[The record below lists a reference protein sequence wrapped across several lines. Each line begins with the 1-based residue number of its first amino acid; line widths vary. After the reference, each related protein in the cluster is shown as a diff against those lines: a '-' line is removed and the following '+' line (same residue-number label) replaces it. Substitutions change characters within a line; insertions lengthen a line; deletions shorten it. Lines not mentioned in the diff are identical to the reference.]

1 MKHLGNVDVHNNIKV
16 TGNLKVFENS
26 VWHTLKP
33 FTGSFNDLTGVP
45 SFDELYS
52 NWKPPV
58 ATFTDLQDIGLYIRD
73 FQKEEVTGVLTG
85 DAGDYAT
92 LSFPA
97 TSEDS
102 SVVYYLNRTDDTI
115 EFDSSTFV
123 TDLMADANYT
133 NFNIYNDTTLLSSP
147 SQQDLEDL
155 FIDGKLLTI
164 EKIDATDWKLTLTD
178 IDYENKIFIHL
189 SSSAIGSDWYKLD
202 SDVNQNSYYEYFAT
216 LNVSDDPANATED
229 GDVRLVVDENVIYIY
244 SMDETEDGI
253 IGTDYTKLTFDY
265 DAGDLVKNN
274 TDVIKIA
281 YDGSFLSF
289 TELTFDSAI
298 TDDTS
303 NAIVWFD
310 KVNAY
315 PLIDQTDHSGDSN
328 FIKLAEL
335 KPVGDPVATYEYDD
349 TKEVKIGGL
358 NGWIDFV
365 QFGGVNSW
373 SEILNKPL
381 IPTEFS
387 DLTDDVNLS
396 NFNGAWGNDLINKPT
411 LATSLLK
418 DPVSDTSG
426 LTALDGASDN
436 GKIKLN
442 LNNGRLYVYKHGET
456 GQNIFEG
463 WIPIG
468 NYQDINWGT
477 ITNIPLSPSNTADF
491 DSEVDLTKDIPYDAV
506 ANIKLDSDIDNA
518 LTNKHEHLN
527 SDLLNTLP
535 FDSGDKAGYV
545 LKVNSTADGFEF
557 TREDYFDGI
566 EYKIFNIADTDWT
579 DEGDSIYTM
588 VLNHGLNTT
597 NVMTQIYSLNSSS
610 EWVMTTIDDVTNT
623 DVNNITLTSI
633 DNLQLKVMVVTLDV
647 ESSYDI
653 EDIDFSNQYTNTDTL
668 FEILDTESVTITLT
682 DAIDSITHI
691 TLMQEVTTDNYKDVS
706 YDTNYT
712 IEQIDSTN
720 IKITNNSGSTQKVFV
735 TINTPSIV

>member
-310 KVNAY
+310 KVNVY

>member
-1 MKHLGNVDVHNNIKV
+1 
-16 TGNLKVFENS
+16 
-26 VWHTLKP
+26 
-33 FTGSFNDLTGVP
+33 
-45 SFDELYS
+45 
-52 NWKPPV
+52 
-58 ATFTDLQDIGLYIRD
+58 
-73 FQKEEVTGVLTG
+73 
-85 DAGDYAT
+85 
-92 LSFPA
+92 
-97 TSEDS
+97 
-102 SVVYYLNRTDDTI
+102 
-115 EFDSSTFV
+115 
-123 TDLMADANYT
+123 
-133 NFNIYNDTTLLSSP
+133 
-147 SQQDLEDL
+147 
-155 FIDGKLLTI
+155 
-164 EKIDATDWKLTLTD
+164 
-178 IDYENKIFIHL
+178 
-189 SSSAIGSDWYKLD
+189 
-202 SDVNQNSYYEYFAT
+202 
-216 LNVSDDPANATED
+216 
-229 GDVRLVVDENVIYIY
+229 
-244 SMDETEDGI
+244 
-253 IGTDYTKLTFDY
+253 
-265 DAGDLVKNN
+265 
-274 TDVIKIA
+274 
-281 YDGSFLSF
+281 
-289 TELTFDSAI
+289 
-298 TDDTS
+298 
-303 NAIVWFD
+303 
-310 KVNAY
+310 
-315 PLIDQTDHSGDSN
+315 
-328 FIKLAEL
+328 
-335 KPVGDPVATYEYDD
+335 
-349 TKEVKIGGL
+349 
-358 NGWIDFV
+358 
-365 QFGGVNSW
+365 
-373 SEILNKPL
+373 
-381 IPTEFS
+381 
-387 DLTDDVNLS
+387 
-396 NFNGAWGNDLINKPT
+396 